1 MNLRGGLMVCAGLG
15 EWIEVGWACCEGEVE
30 GAFRYMGLK
39 QRGTCIG
46 CTRGH
51 EGNNSLPNQCHNSR
65 ASFLLT

>member
-46 CTRGH
+46 CTR
-51 EGNNSLPNQCHNSR
+51 QR
-65 ASFLLT
+65 T